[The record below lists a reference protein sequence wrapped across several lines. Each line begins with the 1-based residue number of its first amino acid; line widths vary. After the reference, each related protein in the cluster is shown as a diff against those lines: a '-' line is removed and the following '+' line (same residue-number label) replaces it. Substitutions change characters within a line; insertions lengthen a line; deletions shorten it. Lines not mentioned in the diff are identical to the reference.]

1 MQVLWRTRF
10 VKLGISAK
18 LPYTFSRLFY
28 FSVIWVFYWW
38 IDDRSYVLLQVN
50 GSYGSQLTKTCIF
63 ALYLHIYLLSLKIW
77 KYLKCENQSPMKV
90 DSIEYF
96 VKIFICFVKIN
107 IFLVID
113 YYILEFLS
121 SYYALNFRFCYKH
134 IYIYIYIFYTCH
146 AIRE

>member
-1 MQVLWRTRF
+1 MNNFSKKSSTFLPVHVMQVLWRTRF

-38 IDDRSYVLLQVN
+38 INDRSYVFSQVN
-50 GSYGSQLTKTCIF
+50 GSYGSHLTKTYIF

-77 KYLKCENQSPMKV
+77 KCMKCENQSRMKV

-96 VKIFICFVKIN
+96 LKIFICFVKRN

-121 SYYALNFRFCYKH
+121 SYYALNFRFC
-134 IYIYIYIFYTCH
+134 
-146 AIRE
+146 